1 MKWNDDIKYNV
12 FNIDSKNSGQYKTM
26 HEDQQGID
34 KGKSKIRSRKW
45 ALALLVLISLFALT
59 GCQNL
64 DVIGNG
70 SKTAFEKLTKKIPDL
85 VTEDTEYDAWAIT
98 APDNSARFLWSK
110 NAAENTGYDAM
121 LKFDAKPF
129 QDAGLDTG
137 KLPDGMIE
145 DGIITVGTEFENA
158 KKLTI
163 DATPLISYEQIVK
176 NERDKIGY
184 HATLDYFGI
193 NLGNGNMFEWAKN
206 METNDKDMVYV
217 LNPEIFINAGVNP
230 EKVKGWA
237 YAKIV
242 TMDENGKKKEVY
254 KLLKPFDLP

>member
-12 FNIDSKNSGQYKTM
+12 LDTNSKNPGQYKAM
-26 HEDQQGID
+26 NADLQGITI
-34 KGKSKIRSRKW
+34 GKSKIRSRKW
-45 ALALLVLISLFALT
+45 VLALLVLTSLFALT

-70 SKTAFEKLTKKIPDL
+70 SKTAFENLVNKIPDL
-85 VTEDTEYDAWAIT
+85 VTEDTEYDAWVIT
-98 APDNSARFLWSK
+98 APDNSVRFLLSK
-110 NAAENTGYDAM
+110 DAAENTDYDAM
-121 LKFDAKPF
+121 LKFNAKPF
-129 QDAGLDTG
+129 LDAGLNAD
-137 KLPDGMIE
+137 KLPEGMIQ
-145 DGIITVGTEFENA
+145 DGTITVGTEFENA
-158 KKLTI
+158 KKLTT
-163 DATPLISYEQIVK
+163 DATPLISYDQIVK

-184 HATLDYFGI
+184 HATLDHFGI

-217 LNPEIFINAGVNP
+217 LNPETFINAGVNP
-230 EKVKGWA
+230 EKVEGWA